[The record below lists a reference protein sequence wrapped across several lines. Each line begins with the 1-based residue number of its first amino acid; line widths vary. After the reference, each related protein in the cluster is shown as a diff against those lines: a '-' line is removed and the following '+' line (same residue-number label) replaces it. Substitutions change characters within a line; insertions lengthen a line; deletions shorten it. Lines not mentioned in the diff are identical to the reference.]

1 MCFLS
6 SYHLYKNKAIT
17 HQQGFEVLNLT
28 GASMAKN
35 NDLKKVLK
43 QLDAVNPANLS
54 IEKLQ
59 EMLKAIAEQLE
70 QLTDRARKSEQTVI
84 DLLERSDPDALRKA
98 RNEAGKL
105 RAQNESLED
114 LQAKLNKSI
123 QRRQLRENMAKAIG
137 SVRLLNCLEA
147 FILTLIVFVLGLLIY
162 DFSGPTD
169 EFRPSWLTGDSIFLI
184 DMICCAIFMSE
195 FIFRLRCADSKKYVW
210 RNHWIDFVTSI
221 PIPGEAQLARFG
233 RAARLGRFARLLR
246 LLRFLRFLRLF
257 FMLWRG
263 MDKLQDVIDVKMM
276 KRTIRWAAVV
286 TLLGAIVMYKL
297 EGAMIVENGV
307 ESPNPVGSILLA
319 VWWSFTTV
327 ATGGFGDIHNPISI
341 NGQILTAILVIT
353 GMVLIGVFTATLTS
367 LFVGEQS
374 EEIERLQDDLSMK
387 IDAIAER
394 LDKLD
399 PD

>member
-1 MCFLS
+1 MCFPAG
-6 SYHLYKNKAIT
+6 YHLHKNKAIT
-17 HQQGFEVLNLT
+17 HQQGFKVLNLT

-54 IEKLQ
+54 IEKL
-59 EMLKAIAEQLE
+59 EKMLKAIAEQLE
-70 QLTDRARKSEQTVI
+70 QLTERARKSEQMVI

-137 SVRLLNCLEA
+137 SARLLNCLEA

-162 DFSGPTD
+162 DFSGPAD
-169 EFRPSWLTGDSIFLI
+169 ELRPSWLTGNNIFRI

-221 PIPGEAQLARFG
+221 PIPGDPQLARFG

-276 KRTIRWAAVV
+276 KRTLRWAAVV

-297 EGAMIVENGV
+297 EGAMIVENGI
-307 ESPNPVGSILLA
+307 ESPNPVGNLLLA

-327 ATGGFGDIHNPISI
+327 ATGGFGDIHNPHFDQWTDSDCHPGDYRHGI
-341 NGQILTAILVIT
+341 NWCLYCHPHLAV
-353 GMVLIGVFTATLTS
+353 
-367 LFVGEQS
+367 
-374 EEIERLQDDLSMK
+374 R
-387 IDAIAER
+387 R
-394 LDKLD
+394 
-399 PD
+399 

>member
-1 MCFLS
+1 
-6 SYHLYKNKAIT
+6 
-17 HQQGFEVLNLT
+17 
-28 GASMAKN
+28 MAEN

-43 QLDAVNPANLS
+43 QLDAVSPANLS
-54 IEKLQ
+54 IEKLK
-59 EMLKAIAEQLE
+59 EMLKATAEQRD
-70 QLTDRARKSEQTVI
+70 QLTEKAQKFNQEVIVAVEQ
-84 DLLERSDPDALRKA
+84 SDPHVIRRAKKKKA
-98 RNEAGKL
+98 QF
-105 RAQNESLED
+105 RAQNESLKD
-114 LQAKLNKSI
+114 LQAKLNQSI

-137 SVRLLNCLEA
+137 SMRLLNCLEV
-147 FILTLIVFVLGLLIY
+147 FILTLIIFVLGLLVY
-162 DFSGPTD
+162 EFTGPP
-169 EFRPSWLTGDSIFLI
+169 EELRPSWLTSDSIYLI

-221 PIPGEAQLARFG
+221 PIPGPTQLARFG
-233 RAARLGRFARLLR
+233 RVARLGRFARLLR

-286 TLLGAIVMYKL
+286 TLLGAIIMYNL
-297 EGAMIVENGV
+297 EGHLGAADGV
-307 ESPNPVGSILLA
+307 EEQPNRVASILLA
-319 VWWSFTTV
+319 IWWSFTTV

-353 GMVLIGVFTATLTS
+353 GMVFIGVFTATLTS

-374 EEIERLQDDLSMK
+374 EEIERLQEGLSVKLDD
-387 IDAIAER
+387 ITER
-394 LDKLD
+394 LNKLD